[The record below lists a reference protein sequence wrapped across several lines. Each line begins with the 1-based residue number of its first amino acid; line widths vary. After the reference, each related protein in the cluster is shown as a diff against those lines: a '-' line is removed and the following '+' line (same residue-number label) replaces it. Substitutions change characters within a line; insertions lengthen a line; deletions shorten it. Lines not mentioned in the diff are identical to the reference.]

1 MDGDLMFD
9 LNAASW
15 RHGHADEEAF
25 VEALA
30 HRLEKS
36 LADLVRIEREHRLF
50 SKSHQCKRI
59 AVDFDGES
67 FVLERAG
74 GRFVARRAKAVRGVV
89 LSSKELAMKDWLGEL
104 SASLNAFARD
114 HEDSHDAL
122 KEFLL

>member
-1 MDGDLMFD
+1 MFD
-9 LNAASW
+9 LNAAAW

-30 HRLEKS
+30 DRLEKS

-50 SKSHQCKRI
+50 SKVHQCKRI
-59 AVDFDGES
+59 AVDFDGET
-67 FVLERAG
+67 FVLERTG

-89 LSSKELAMKDWLGEL
+89 LSSRVLPMKDWLGEL
-104 SASLNAFARD
+104 SASLSAFARD